1 MTLFELFLGLAII
14 VVTKTYLN
22 KVILELLAKYSPS
35 EDLTYMGQWLST
47 LFLYLLGGLLIVKG
61 LGFSISNLLVAGG
74 FITLA
79 ISFAAQTVISNAISG
94 IFLIM
99 EKPIRIGDFVYLK
112 GAGVSGA
119 VKSISILSTTIRL
132 WNGELARVPNSKF
145 FEDVIVN
152 QSMPIVRRLEVEVG
166 VPYDLE
172 KVKKTIE
179 VVKKALDSSKYVLK
193 VPEPEVFVKEFGSSS
208 VVVRVN
214 AWVPSKKWYE
224 CYKQI
229 RYRIYEELVR
239 AGIEIPF
246 TTINVL
252 IDRKS

>member
-1 MTLFELFLGLAII
+1 MTLFEVLFGIALI
-14 VVTKTYLN
+14 VSTKIYLS
-22 KVILELLAKYSPS
+22 KKILEILAKYSPS
-35 EDLTYMGQWLST
+35 EDLTYMGQWIST
-47 LFLYLLGGLLIVKG
+47 LFLYLFGALMVVKG
-61 LGFSISNLLVAGG
+61 FGFSISDLLVAGG

-94 IFLIM
+94 IFLVM

-112 GAGVSGA
+112 EAGISGA

-152 QSMPIVRRLEVEVG
+152 QSMPIVRRLEVKVG

-172 KVKKTIE
+172 KVKTAIDVIKR
-179 VVKKALDSSKYVLK
+179 AMNNSKYVLK
-193 VPEPEVFVKEFGSSS
+193 VPEPEVFVEEFGDSA
-208 VVVRVN
+208 VIIRVN

-224 CYKQI
+224 CYKQV
-229 RYRIYEELVR
+229 RYTIYEELVK
-239 AGIEIPF
+239 AGVEVPF
-246 TTINVL
+246 TTITVI